1 MEIVQSLLTKVG
13 GFRKP
18 QLQALTTLFATILIA
33 CGKVNFTNLSRYSGL
48 RERTYRRAFKQRVDF
63 AALNAA
69 VIKAAIAENH
79 ALIAVMDCSFIAKSG
94 KQTFGIDRFYNGS
107 HSRVERGLEVSLV
120 AVVDVKTE
128 VGYALL
134 AEQTF
139 DQASF
144 PELTRLDYYL
154 EHLEIAR
161 PHLPPQIQYLA
172 VDEAY
177 AKEPFITGVL
187 ALRLQVISKLRRDA
201 NLRFVFEGVQK
212 ARGARRK
219 YDGKVDLTN
228 LERFIWVS
236 QVQPGVEL
244 YTQVVWH
251 VSLKR
256 QIRLAYLKDTR
267 KPGKSS
273 YVVLFSTDL
282 TQSAEQI
289 YRFYKLRFQIEFIF
303 RDAKQ
308 FTGLSDCQARS
319 VKKLDFHFNASFTAL
334 NLAKLDVH
342 RQQSGNTPF
351 VFSMASVKR
360 RALNDHLLDTFI
372 SKLGLS
378 PNAIKSHP
386 NYQNLRSYGVI
397 AV

>member
-1 MEIVQSLLTKVG
+1 EIVQSLLTKVG
-13 GFRKP
+13 VFRKP

-33 CGKVNFTNLSRYSGL
+33 CGKVNFTNLSRYSDFS
-48 RERTYRRAFKQRVDF
+48 ERTYRRFFDQSFDF
-63 AALNAA
+63 AAFNAE
-69 VIKAAIAENH
+69 VVKAAIADQ
-79 ALIAVMDCSFIAKSG
+79 AMIAVMDCSFIAKSG
-94 KQTFGIDRFYNGS
+94 KKTFGIDRFYNGS

-128 VGYALL
+128 VGYGLL

-139 DQASF
+139 DQAAF

-154 EHLEIAR
+154 HHLEIAR
-161 PHLPPQIQYLA
+161 PQLPAQIRYLA
-172 VDEAY
+172 VDGAY

-187 ALRLQVISKLRRDA
+187 ALQLQVISKLRRDA
-201 NLRFVFEGVQK
+201 NLRFRFEGVQK

-219 YDGKVDLTN
+219 YDGKVDFTS
-228 LERFIWVS
+228 LERFTWVS
-236 QVQPGVEL
+236 QVQPSVDL

-256 QIRLAYLKDTR
+256 QIRLAVLKDTR
-267 KPGKSS
+267 KPNKSG

-289 YRFYKLRFQIEFIF
+289 YRFYRLRFQIEFIF

-308 FTGLSDCQARS
+308 FTGLGDCQARS

-334 NLAKLDVH
+334 NLARLDVH
-342 RQQSGNTPF
+342 RQQFGNAPF
-351 VFSMASVKR
+351 VFSMASIKR
-360 RALNDHLLDTFI
+360 RALNDHLLDIFI

-378 PNAIKSHP
+378 PTVIKSHP